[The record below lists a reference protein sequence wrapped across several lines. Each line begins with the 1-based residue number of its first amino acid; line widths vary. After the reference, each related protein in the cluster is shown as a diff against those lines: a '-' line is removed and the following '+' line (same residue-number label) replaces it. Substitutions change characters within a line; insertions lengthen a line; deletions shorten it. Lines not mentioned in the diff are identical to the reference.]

1 MAAGEFES
9 PLTQLWLPVRKSDLH
24 LRLD

>member
-1 MAAGEFES
+1 VAAGEFES
-9 PLTQLWLPVRKSDLH
+9 PLAQLWLPVRKSDLH